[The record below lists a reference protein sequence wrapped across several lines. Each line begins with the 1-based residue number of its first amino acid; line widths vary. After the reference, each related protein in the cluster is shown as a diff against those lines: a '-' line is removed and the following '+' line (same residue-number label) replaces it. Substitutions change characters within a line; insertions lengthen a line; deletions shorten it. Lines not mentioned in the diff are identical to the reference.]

1 LKAGGHEW
9 FKPSPREQAQI
20 DRMRRFV
27 SGKIKR
33 HEAAGKSQ
41 KQSVAIALSE
51 ARAKGFKVAPLPR
64 HVRTA
69 EKGRYR

>member
-1 LKAGGHEW
+1 MKAGGHEW

-20 DRMRRFV
+20 DRMRAFV
-27 SGKIKR
+27 RGKIKR
-33 HEAAGKSQ
+33 HEKAGKSQ

-51 ARAKGFKVAPLPR
+51 ARKKGFKVAPLPR
-64 HVRTA
+64 HVRQA